1 MSGSG
6 SGKGWMIIG
15 VVIIIIGLIFG
26 VLFSYLSEKQ
36 IDQLVQSCEND
47 GGEAIVEKSGFIITT
62 SYHFECKK

>member
-6 SGKGWMIIG
+6 KVWMILGVLIIVIG
-15 VVIIIIGLIFG
+15 IIFG

-36 IDQLVQSCEND
+36 IDQLVQSCEKN